1 MGILNRAGVGL
12 LCATLTLGTAA
23 AGEHHAGRANGEAH
37 SGHHGDM
44 DRSADDEAIRAII
57 GEVERG
63 WEEGNGEPFRTHF
76 LDWDG
81 ARYFESGGENTG
93 LEDLVVNHVEPEK
106 TAIPDLALGLS
117 NLQIH
122 YEGDD
127 VAWAVADTTVAG
139 TLSRSGETLDRT
151 GKHTWIFRR
160 VDGEWRVLHTHSSS
174 RARR

>member
-1 MGILNRAGVGL
+1 MRMIEKTVMGVACMTLSFGV
-12 LCATLTLGTAA
+12 AMAQ
-23 AGEHHAGRANGEAH
+23 E
-37 SGHHGDM
+37 HHGDM
-44 DRSADDEAIRAII
+44 HHDEPNAMMDHSADDEAIRAII
-57 GEVERG
+57 DAVEQG
-63 WEEGNGEPFRTHF
+63 WEDGNGEPFRAHF
-76 LDWDG
+76 LDWEG

-106 TAIPDLALGLS
+106 TAIPDLSLGIS

-122 YEGDD
+122 YEGHDF
-127 VAWAVADTTVAG
+127 AWAVADTTVSG
-139 TLSRSGETLDRT
+139 TLTRSGETLDRT